1 MSIESQ
7 QLSLCFCSCHCYS
20 TDCIGLTEH
29 LASSSAKKCWIS
41 CADQSIGSCEV
52 RTVPI
57 SASLLHPQ
65 VPKGLAYGT
74 EKGSGS
80 LPLSTQQT

>member
-7 QLSLCFCSCHCYS
+7 QLSLCFCSHHCYS
-20 TDCIGLTEH
+20 TGYIGLTEH
-29 LASSSAKKCWIS
+29 LASPSAKKGWIS

-52 RTVPI
+52 RMVPI

-65 VPKGLAYGT
+65 VTKGLAYGT

-80 LPLSTQQT
+80 PPLFTQQT

>member
-1 MSIESQ
+1 MSIELQ
-7 QLSLCFCSCHCYS
+7 QLSLCFCSCHCCS
-20 TDCIGLTEH
+20 TGCTGLTAH

-52 RTVPI
+52 RMVPI
-57 SASLLHPQ
+57 SASLVHPQ

-74 EKGSGS
+74 EKGSG
-80 LPLSTQQT
+80 LLHLSTQQR